1 MLRRARR
8 PGPAAQAVVEA
19 ALAFP
24 LLMVLSL
31 GVLQFALY
39 EHARAVL
46 ASAVQEGARLAAEE
60 GRGLEDGYAR
70 ARRLSET
77 GLGAS
82 VERVEPDGAASPEVV
97 EMWIDTQLRPILPLP
112 ISGGLPIHVRAVVAR
127 ERFRP
132 GGGA

>member
-1 MLRRARR
+1 MLSRLRRGGRA
-8 PGPAAQAVVEA
+8 GQAVVEA

-24 LLMVLSL
+24 LLLMLSL

-70 ARRLSET
+70 ARTLSNT

-82 VERVEPDGAASPEVV
+82 VERVEPAGAADAEAV

-112 ISGGLPIHVRAVVAR
+112 IADGLPIHVRAVVAR